1 MTRRLARLKAKT
13 SIKVWRFLGWS
24 HGKSPSGPIRS
35 CLTQGGS
42 CSSSSKDKMGTGFLY
57 HLAPLFLFGLAMG
70 NSRDLKMQ
78 ISSPSSDS
86 ALIPKANFT
95 PRSSSN
101 KNRSNADSI
110 SESQVSKKPQSV
122 RAAFHSCLLCFLG
135 LEYNF
140 MAGWA
145 WALYKIYDSLC

>member
-24 HGKSPSGPIRS
+24 HGKSPSGSIRS

-78 ISSPSSDS
+78 IFPPSSDS
-86 ALIPKANFT
+86 YPPTALIPKANFT

-101 KNRSNADSI
+101 KNRSNADSVT
-110 SESQVSKKPQSV
+110 ESQVSKKPPECE
-122 RAAFHSCLLCFLG
+122 SCFPSLPPVLLG
-135 LEYNF
+135 T
-140 MAGWA
+140 G
-145 WALYKIYDSLC
+145 I